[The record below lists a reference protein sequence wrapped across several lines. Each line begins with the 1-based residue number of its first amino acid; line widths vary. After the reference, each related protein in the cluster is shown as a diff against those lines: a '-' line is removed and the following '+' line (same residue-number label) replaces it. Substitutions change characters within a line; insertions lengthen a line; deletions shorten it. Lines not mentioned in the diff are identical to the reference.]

1 MFNAATHYQIDYPD
15 LSLILA
21 LVRGGSLARAAA
33 LLRVDVSTVFR
44 AVRRLEAALG
54 QTLFEKSRASTT
66 IKVKRNSPTPPRN
79 SIAAAAP
86 IITTV
91 APKSGSISN

>member
-1 MFNAATHYQIDYPD
+1 MFNAVAHYQIDYPD

-54 QTLFEKSRASTT
+54 QTLFEKSRAGYL
-66 IKVKRNSPTPPRN
+66 PTDR
-79 SIAAAAP
+79 
-86 IITTV
+86 
-91 APKSGSISN
+91 KSVV

>member
-1 MFNAATHYQIDYPD
+1 MVNAATHYSLEYPD

-21 LVRGGSLARAAA
+21 LVRGGTLARAAA

-54 QTLFEKSRASTT
+54 QTLFEKAVPATCPPAWRATWRNRPSVPNRHWKRRALVWSRA
-66 IKVKRNSPTPPRN
+66 VR
-79 SIAAAAP
+79 
-86 IITTV
+86 
-91 APKSGSISN
+91 

>member
-1 MFNAATHYQIDYPD
+1 MLNAATHYQIDYAD

-21 LVRGGSLARAAA
+21 LVRGGTLARAAA

-54 QTLFEKSRASTT
+54 QTLFEKAVPVICPPAWRATWRNRPSVPSRPGGGAHW
-66 IKVKRNSPTPPRN
+66 RG
-79 SIAAAAP
+79 A
-86 IITTV
+86 
-91 APKSGSISN
+91 GW